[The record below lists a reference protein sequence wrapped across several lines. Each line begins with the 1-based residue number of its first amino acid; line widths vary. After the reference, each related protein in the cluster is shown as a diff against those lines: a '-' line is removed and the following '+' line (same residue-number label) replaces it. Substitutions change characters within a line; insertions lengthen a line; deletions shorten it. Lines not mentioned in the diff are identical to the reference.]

1 MPRASDDSRR
11 NPEAMT
17 SEERQDEISRIL
29 ARGLVRAVRIERDA
43 ASRALREVEEGTA
56 TCLELPRDPS
66 LTVATRSKSRPAGE
80 GDA

>member
-29 ARGLVRAVRIERDA
+29 ARGLVRAVRIEQDA
-43 ASRALREVEEGTA
+43 ASRALREVEEGAA
-56 TCLELPRDPS
+56 TCLELPSDPS
-66 LTVATRSKSRPAGE
+66 LTVATLSKSRPAGE

>member
-43 ASRALREVEEGTA
+43 TSRALREVEEGAA
-56 TCLELPRDPS
+56 TCLELPSDPS

>member
-56 TCLELPRDPS
+56 TCLELPSDPS
-66 LTVATRSKSRPAGE
+66 LTVATQSKSRPAGE

>member
-43 ASRALREVEEGTA
+43 ASRALLEVEEGAA
-56 TCLELPRDPS
+56 TCLELSSDPS

>member
-43 ASRALREVEEGTA
+43 ASRVLREVEEDAA
-56 TCLELPRDPS
+56 TCLELPSDPS
-66 LTVATRSKSRPAGE
+66 PTVATLSKSRPAGE

>member
-43 ASRALREVEEGTA
+43 A
-56 TCLELPRDPS
+56 
-66 LTVATRSKSRPAGE
+66 
-80 GDA
+80 

>member
-43 ASRALREVEEGTA
+43 ASRALREVKEGAA
-56 TCLELPRDPS
+56 TCLELSSDPS